1 MGEVTALDVEH
12 QWVIYSG
19 GQLPYDALI
28 IATGSDYQYFG
39 HEHWR
44 PYAPSLDGL
53 QSALEIRQRLL
64 SAYEQ
69 AEQEPDPAQRQ
80 ALLTFI
86 IVGAGPTG
94 VELAGAIAEMARHTL
109 TEDFRVANPRQ
120 SRVMLIELSDR
131 VLSSF
136 PPDLSEKAH
145 QSLTKLGVTVR
156 TSTQVVEITGT
167 DVIVEAKD

>member
-53 QSALEIRQRLL
+53 QSALAMRQRLL
-64 SAYEQ
+64 AAYEQ
-69 AEQEPDPAQRQ
+69 AEQEPDPTQRQ
-80 ALLTFI
+80 SLMTFV
-86 IVGAGPTG
+86 IVGGGPTG
-94 VELAGAIAEMARHTL
+94 VELAGAIAELAPAYPPEKLR
-109 TEDFRVANPRQ
+109 RAKPR
-120 SRVMLIELSDR
+120 
-131 VLSSF
+131 
-136 PPDLSEKAH
+136 P
-145 QSLTKLGVTVR
+145 
-156 TSTQVVEITGT
+156 
-167 DVIVEAKD
+167 